1 MKRTQKVN
9 LATFRKS
16 WRSSRITPVALAV
29 SAVFMLAG
37 CEKKPEPVTLP
48 EVNAEN
54 CKPENIAKLDKS
66 VQEAFSSQ
74 CLRAG
79 SFKPSE
85 PKSW

>member
-1 MKRTQKVN
+1 MRLSKPSI
-9 LATFRKS
+9 LAAAAL
-16 WRSSRITPVALAV
+16 VAAL
-29 SAVFMLAG
+29 LAG
-37 CEKKPEPVTLP
+37 CEKKPESVTPP

>member
-1 MKRTQKVN
+1 MKKTHIALLIFIAVAIAVLVSYMGDLSTYDTVASARQKEGKFVH
-9 LATFRKS
+9 L
-16 WRSSRITPVALAV
+16 
-29 SAVFMLAG
+29 
-37 CEKKPEPVTLP
+37 
-48 EVNAEN
+48 
-54 CKPENIAKLDKS
+54 IAKLDKS

>member
-1 MKRTQKVN
+1 MRLSKPSI
-9 LATFRKS
+9 LAAAAL
-16 WRSSRITPVALAV
+16 VAAL
-29 SAVFMLAG
+29 LAG
-37 CEKKPEPVTLP
+37 CEKKPESVTLP

>member
-1 MKRTQKVN
+1 MARRKAYGK
-9 LATFRKS
+9 LAAAL
-16 WRSSRITPVALAV
+16 VAAL
-29 SAVFMLAG
+29 LAG